1 MKVVAKQLKKNEVEY
16 VTKLIAGGGSF
27 SNKTLEYT
35 KTNNGNMI
43 AISINNDGQIISLNK
58 FAQGIITNDDKIPA
72 LIVNA
77 ISVTSNLAY

>member
-1 MKVVAKQLKKNEVEY
+1 
-16 VTKLIAGGGSF
+16 
-27 SNKTLEYT
+27 
-35 KTNNGNMI
+35 MI